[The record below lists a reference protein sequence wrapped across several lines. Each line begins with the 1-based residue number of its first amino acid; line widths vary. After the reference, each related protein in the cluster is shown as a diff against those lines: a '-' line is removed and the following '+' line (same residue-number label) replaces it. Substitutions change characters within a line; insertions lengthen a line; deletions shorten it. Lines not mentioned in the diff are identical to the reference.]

1 MKDEE
6 IVELFWNR
14 SEESVQEL
22 ARKYEKYCYYIAYS
36 ILHNHEDAQECVND
50 AYYHTWDSI
59 PPQKPNKL
67 STYVGKLTRNLA
79 LKNGN
84 IIMRRNAGWEKFH

>member
-14 SEESVQEL
+14 SDDSVQEL
-22 ARKYEKYCYYIAYS
+22 AKKYEKYCYHIAYG

-50 AYYHTWDSI
+50 AYY
-59 PPQKPNKL
+59 
-67 STYVGKLTRNLA
+67 
-79 LKNGN
+79 
-84 IIMRRNAGWEKFH
+84 